1 MSIAPP
7 KGYSGNYKCR
17 SIGLQLSSNFFDSS
31 LNVQVPDFLG
41 MRLNK
46 PAPGRH
52 CRPHQHVKCAV

>member
-7 KGYSGNYKCR
+7 KGFSGNCKCR
-17 SIGLQLSSNFFDSS
+17 SIGLQFSSNFFVSS

-41 MRLNK
+41 MRLDE
-46 PAPGRH
+46 PASGRH